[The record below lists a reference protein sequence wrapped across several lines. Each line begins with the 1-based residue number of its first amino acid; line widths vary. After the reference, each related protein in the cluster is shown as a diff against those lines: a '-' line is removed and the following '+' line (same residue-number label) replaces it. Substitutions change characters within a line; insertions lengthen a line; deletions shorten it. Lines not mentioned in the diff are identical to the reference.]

1 MTDSTQM
8 SSDWSANII
17 LAFRNLTIEDMPS
30 LEILFLDQIA
40 VWVLSDENS
49 GHDYTEEHGGIVI
62 TKLFNAFEGSRGFR
76 PAKLPVESEQVAA
89 ARKGVVA
96 GAHEIAEA
104 DNGIT
109 LVITRLMPTTIN
121 ELERNSGNPGAQ
133 LYWVYFYSLL
143 AISSG
148 TTGGISEP
156 VGRGIAETFEAWEF
170 LIADGFRLPW
180 RTVPGTQGPG
190 EAG

>member
-1 MTDSTQM
+1 M

-17 LAFRNLTIEDMPS
+17 LAFRNLTIEDVPS

-40 VWVLSDENS
+40 VWVLSDENP
-49 GHDYTEEHGGIVI
+49 GHDYSEEHGGVVI
-62 TKLFNAFEGSRGFR
+62 SKLFNAVEEASGFR
-76 PAKLPVESEQVAA
+76 PAKIPAESQQVAT
-89 ARKGVVA
+89 ARKGVVD
-96 GAHEIAEA
+96 GAHEIADA

-109 LVITRLMPTTIN
+109 LIISRLMPATIN
-121 ELERNSGNPGAQ
+121 ELERNSGSPGAQ

-148 TTGGISEP
+148 PTGGISEL
-156 VGRGIAETFEAWEF
+156 VARGIAETFEAWES
-170 LIADGFRLPW
+170 LMADGFRLPR
-180 RTVPGTQGPG
+180 RTAPGAQEPG